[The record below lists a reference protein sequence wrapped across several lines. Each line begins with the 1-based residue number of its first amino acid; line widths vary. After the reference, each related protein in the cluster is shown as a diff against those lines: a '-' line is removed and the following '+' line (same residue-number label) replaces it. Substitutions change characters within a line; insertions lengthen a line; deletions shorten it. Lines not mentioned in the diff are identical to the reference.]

1 MESHSNQEGRVTWLH
16 LTLNPETRADSQE
29 RLNLHLTAAE
39 MWGKEREKQNKGDLF
54 SQTDIDDRRE
64 PSSMCLKRFLL
75 LTYSFS
81 PLSLSSSLP
90 LFLSFSEGLLHWFI
104 MLMINQI
111 EAAVWEGRSAWAFHF
126 MGPDWARGSWSLFK
140 HLLEIWDFFVFLFPP
155 YLLFC
160 YFTRLPFMTV
170 RLQALSLS
178 LPLRLHSLSLPFS
191 LLLLPLTLS
200 FSHEIYTFS
209 SLSLFRFVGI
219 VLNN

>member
-111 EAAVWEGRSAWAFHF
+111 EAAVWESRSAWAFHF

-140 HLLEIWDFFVFLFPP
+140 HLLEIWDFFCLSFPP
-155 YLLFC
+155 LLAFLLL
-160 YFTRLPFMTV
+160 YQAPFHDGKVTGT
-170 RLQALSLS
+170 LSLS
-178 LPLRLHSLSLPFS
+178 TLTFALSFPPILSSSAPSYTLIFSQDLYIQFFVTFS
-191 LLLLPLTLS
+191 LCGNC
-200 FSHEIYTFS
+200 FK
-209 SLSLFRFVGI
+209 
-219 VLNN
+219 

>member
-1 MESHSNQEGRVTWLH
+1 MESHSNQEGRVTWSH

-64 PSSMCLKRFLL
+64 PSSMCLKGFLL

-81 PLSLSSSLP
+81 PLSLSLSSSLP

-111 EAAVWEGRSAWAFHF
+111 EAAVWESRSAWAFHF

-140 HLLEIWDFFVFLFPP
+140 HLLEIWDFFCLSFPPLLAFLFL
-155 YLLFC
+155 YQA
-160 YFTRLPFMTV
+160 PFHDGKVTG
-170 RLQALSLS
+170 ALSLF
-178 LPLRLHSLSLPFS
+178 LRSPYVCTLFPSHSLVFCS
-191 LLLLPLTLS
+191 LLLFP
-200 FSHEIYTFS
+200 F
-209 SLSLFRFVGI
+209 
-219 VLNN
+219 

>member
-1 MESHSNQEGRVTWLH
+1 MESHSNQEGRVTWSH
-16 LTLNPETRADSQE
+16 LTLNSETRADSQE

-39 MWGKEREKQNKGDLF
+39 MWGKQREKQNKGDLF

-64 PSSMCLKRFLL
+64 PSSMCLKSFLL
-75 LTYSFS
+75 LIYSFS
-81 PLSLSSSLP
+81 PSLCSSLP

-111 EAAVWEGRSAWAFHF
+111 EAAVWESRSAWAFHF

-140 HLLEIWDFFVFLFPP
+140 HLLEIWDFFVFLSPLTCF
-155 YLLFC
+155 FC
-160 YFTRLPFMTV
+160 YFTRVPFMTV

-178 LPLRLHSLSLPFS
+178 TLTFALSFSLSLPFS

-200 FSHEIYTFS
+200 SFLIFSRD
-209 SLSLFRFVGI
+209 L
-219 VLNN
+219 